1 MFFVPTEV
9 TVLCF
14 MSRLRLPGGGA
25 SIRNLFF
32 RPSFS
37 FFDFAFLHDQAG
49 YPGNFIITFSCSL
62 IRKPA
67 AFPKAVQFL
76 LELDKK
82 NRKGRR
88 KREKRGYRVRENRP
102 KKSRKP

>member
-1 MFFVPTEV
+1 MLFFHIDVSCLWYTSQ
-9 TVLCF
+9 L
-14 MSRLRLPGGGA
+14 MIRGGGWLGVIEA

-32 RPSFS
+32 RSSFS

-82 NRKGRR
+82 IGKGEEKERKEGI
-88 KREKRGYRVRENRP
+88 E
-102 KKSRKP
+102 